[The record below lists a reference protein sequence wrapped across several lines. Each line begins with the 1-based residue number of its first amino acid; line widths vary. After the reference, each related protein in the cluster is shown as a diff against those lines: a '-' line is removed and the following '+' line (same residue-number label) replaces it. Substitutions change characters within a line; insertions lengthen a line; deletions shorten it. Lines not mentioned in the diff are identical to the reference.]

1 MGENLS
7 FHQVI
12 TGIKL
17 IGILAHKFLSD
28 LKKTHPL
35 SNFDQNFS
43 GSCKTYQLIISNGA
57 ISCFIYCF
65 CILLMVLRKKC
76 QINNSYY
83 PGASHVRIILLWA
96 HLYKKTIFAWSS
108 PFN

>member
-12 TGIKL
+12 TGTKL

-65 CILLMVLRKKC
+65 CILLMVLRKNVKLT
-76 QINNSYY
+76 IL
-83 PGASHVRIILLWA
+83 IILVL
-96 HLYKKTIFAWSS
+96 
-108 PFN
+108 PM